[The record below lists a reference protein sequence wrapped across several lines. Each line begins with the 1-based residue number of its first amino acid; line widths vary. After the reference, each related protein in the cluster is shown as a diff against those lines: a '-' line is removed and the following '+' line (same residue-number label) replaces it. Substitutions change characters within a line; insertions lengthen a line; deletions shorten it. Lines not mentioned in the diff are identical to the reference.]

1 MFDIGWPELMIVMI
15 VALIVIGPKDLP
27 KALRQ
32 LGKWV
37 GAARRMSSEFHKHVD
52 DIVRETELEDVKR
65 GIDKARSVN
74 IKRELE
80 KQIDPDGSLTQAFN
94 GSKKVSGS
102 GRSWRADESA
112 DTGTDTTGSAR
123 IPDSRA
129 RSAAVT
135 NSSAS
140 TGTSTGT
147 STGAFAGGVSAPQK
161 PTGNGITHTTTAQ
174 VLTDATSRSPG
185 LSDRSASTSSQ
196 PATSPRPSPQ
206 KPSVEPDQS
215 VTTDKA

>member
-140 TGTSTGT
+140 TGTSTG
-147 STGAFAGGVSAPQK
+147 AFAGGVSAPQK